1 MVYTGLM
8 FYDILLVFILFIYIV
23 VSSRV
28 GAWHTI
34 STLGFPSEAPE
45 LFCRNSNIYDAASI
59 LLIISAIV
67 VFFVGA
73 SIPGCVAIGLLLASW
88 YLSGKLG
95 HKLGFKKY
103 RTIMIE
109 MADFSSSDDEKT
121 QFLKEAEKSD
131 DELLNDAL
139 NSAGRTRPHAKM
151 RPPA

>member
-1 MVYTGLM
+1 MVYTDLM
-8 FYDILLVFILFIYIV
+8 FYDILLIFILFIYIV

-73 SIPGCVAIGLLLASW
+73 SIPGFVAIGLLLASW

-103 RTIMIE
+103 RTIMLE
-109 MADFSSSDDEKT
+109 MAEFSSSDDEKN
-121 QFLKEAEKSD
+121 FLKEADKSD
-131 DELLNDAL
+131 EELLDDVL
-139 NSAGRTRPHAKM
+139 NLAGRTRPHAKM
-151 RPPA
+151 RPRT

>member
-1 MVYTGLM
+1 MVYTDLM
-8 FYDILLVFILFIYIV
+8 FYDILLIFILFIYIV

-59 LLIISAIV
+59 LLIISEFV

-73 SIPGCVAIGLLLASW
+73 SIPGFVAIGLLLASW

-103 RTIMIE
+103 RTIMLE
-109 MADFSSSDDEKT
+109 MAEFSSSDDEKN
-121 QFLKEAEKSD
+121 FLKEADKSD
-131 DELLNDAL
+131 EELLDDVL
-139 NSAGRTRPHAKM
+139 NLAGRTRPHAKM
-151 RPPA
+151 RPRT